1 MKKICSIICLMLALA
16 ITGCGVTVGNI
27 SGHGIV
33 DEKFM
38 VHSLPWGEKW
48 ENIKDTSILTSAQTI
63 IDDGNRFAVEIA
75 ETEFLGLKG
84 RMVLEFSE
92 SENAFPAS
100 GLTNIYFAYEEQ
112 QEQSLL
118 EQGEK
123 IYGERKNYFL
133 DKNGV
138 ENPLNPPSWY
148 SAQNIENS
156 LTEEEEEHFRKILK
170 DKNVEETRAD
180 AILRGPLVVI
190 SVNEDD
196 NIVTISGNK
205 AAEVKNLREGNIN

>member
-138 ENPLNPPSWY
+138 ENP
-148 SAQNIENS
+148 
-156 LTEEEEEHFRKILK
+156 
-170 DKNVEETRAD
+170 
-180 AILRGPLVVI
+180 
-190 SVNEDD
+190 
-196 NIVTISGNK
+196 
-205 AAEVKNLREGNIN
+205 